1 MNRGRLLWAAALT
14 ASAVTLLA
22 GYTAAVE
29 RRSQTTEFPALRME
43 APAAAAVAEEEHL
56 PPLQV
61 VLWDETGTAG
71 TAVTVTREDGTALEV
86 PAGAAPSEYVL
97 SLEPGRRYTAET
109 EGGLR
114 TSFYLE
120 ENASLSN
127 VTGDGWTD
135 GEILHLDREV
145 RCTLRILRAAGTEA
159 MYTLTGTDYQET
171 KVLYTAPG
179 AGQARAVFSGLL
191 PGTYT
196 LTAAD
201 GTTRTVELTEDQPD
215 LALGLD

>member
-1 MNRGRLLWAAALT
+1 MKRGRLLWAAALT

-29 RRSQTTEFPALRME
+29 RRSQETDFPVLTLA
-43 APAAAAVAEEEHL
+43 APAAETEPET
-56 PPLQV
+56 PPEPLLV
-61 VLWDETGTAG
+61 VVRDETGVAGTMTVTNEAGETQEATAG
-71 TAVTVTREDGTALEV
+71 
-86 PAGAAPSEYVL
+86 PAPAEYVL
-97 SLEPGRRYTAET
+97 SLEPGQRYTASNPDGVT
-109 EGGLR
+109 A
-114 TSFYLE
+114 SFYLE

-135 GEILHLDREV
+135 GELLHLDTEL
-145 RCTLRILRAAGTEA
+145 RCTLRILRAAGTEG
-159 MYTLTGTDYQET
+159 MYTLTGPDYQET
-171 KVLYTAPG
+171 KLLYTAPG

-201 GTTRTVELTEDQPD
+201 GTERTVVLTEAQPD

>member
-1 MNRGRLLWAAALT
+1 MKRGRLLWAAALT

-29 RRSQTTEFPALRME
+29 RRSQETDFPVLTLA
-43 APAAAAVAEEEHL
+43 APAAETEPET
-56 PPLQV
+56 PPEPLLV
-61 VLWDETGTAG
+61 VVRDETGVAGTMTVTNEAGEPQEATAG
-71 TAVTVTREDGTALEV
+71 
-86 PAGAAPSEYVL
+86 PAPAEYVL
-97 SLEPGRRYTAET
+97 TLAPGQLYTVSNPDGVTA
-109 EGGLR
+109 
-114 TSFYLE
+114 SFYLE

-135 GEILHLDREV
+135 GELLHLDTET
-145 RCTLRILRAAGTEA
+145 RCTLRILRNAGAEG
-159 MYTLTGTDYQET
+159 MYTLTGPDYQET
-171 KVLYTAPG
+171 KLLYTAPG
-179 AGQARAVFSGLL
+179 AGQARAVFSGLQ

-201 GTTRTVELTEDQPD
+201 GTERTVVLTEAQPD

>member
-1 MNRGRLLWAAALT
+1 MNRGRLLWAAALIS
-14 ASAVTLLA
+14 SAVTLLA

-43 APAAAAVAEEEHL
+43 APVAEEAEPL

-61 VLWDETGTAG
+61 VLRDETGTG
-71 TAVTVTREDGTALEV
+71 GAVTITGEDGDTTQA
-86 PAGAAPSEYVL
+86 PQGGAPSEYVL
-97 SLEPGRRYTAET
+97 SLEPGRRYTAEA
-109 EGGLR
+109 ESGL
-114 TSFYLE
+114 TASFYLE

-127 VTGDGWTD
+127 ATGNGWTD
-135 GEILHLDREV
+135 GEILHLDEEI
-145 RCTLRILRAAGTEA
+145 RCTLRILRSAGTEA
-159 MYTLTGTDYQET
+159 MYTLTGQDYQET

-179 AGQARAVFSGLL
+179 SGQARAVFSGLL

-201 GTTRTVELTEDQPD
+201 GTERTVELTEAQPD

>member
-14 ASAVTLLA
+14 ASAVTLLV

-29 RRSQTTEFPALRME
+29 RRSEKTEFPALRLA
-43 APAAAAVAEEEHL
+43 APAVQAEQES
-56 PPLQV
+56 PPDPLQV
-61 VLWDETGTAG
+61 VVRDETGVAG
-71 TAVTVTREDGTALEV
+71 NMTVTNEAGDILEAV
-86 PAGAAPSEYVL
+86 PGPAPAEYIL
-97 SLEPGRRYTAET
+97 TLEPGQRYTASNPDGVT
-109 EGGLR
+109 A
-114 TSFYLE
+114 SFYLE

-135 GEILHLDREV
+135 GELLHLDREV
-145 RCTLRILRAAGTEA
+145 RCTLRILRTAGAEG
-159 MYTLTGTDYQET
+159 MYTLTGPDYQET
-171 KVLYTAPG
+171 KLLYTATG
-179 AGQARAVFSGLL
+179 ASQARAVFSGLL

-201 GTTRTVELTEDQPD
+201 GTSRTVELTEDQPD

>member
-1 MNRGRLLWAAALT
+1 MNRGRLLWAAALA

-29 RRSQTTEFPALRME
+29 RRSQTTAYPAVRMA
-43 APAAAAVAEEEHL
+43 APVAEAEEEA
-56 PPLQV
+56 PPEPLQV
-61 VLWDETGTAG
+61 VVRDETGVAG
-71 TAVTVTREDGTALEV
+71 TIIVTNEAGVQQEAAAG
-86 PAGAAPSEYVL
+86 PAPAEYIL
-97 SLEPGRRYTAET
+97 TLEPGQRYTTVGA
-109 EGGLR
+109 GG
-114 TSFYLE
+114 TTASFYLE

-135 GEILHLDREV
+135 GELLHLDTET
-145 RCTLRILRAAGTEA
+145 RCTLRILRNAGAEG
-159 MYTLTGTDYQET
+159 MYTLTGPDYQET

-201 GTTRTVELTEDQPD
+201 GTARTVELTEEQPD

>member
-29 RRSQTTEFPALRME
+29 RRTQTTEFPALRMA
-43 APAAAAVAEEEHL
+43 APVAETELE
-56 PPLQV
+56 PPSQPLQV
-61 VLWDETGTAG
+61 VVRDETGFAG
-71 TAVTVTREDGTALEV
+71 NMTVTNEAGEIQETAAG
-86 PAGAAPSEYVL
+86 PAPAEYVL
-97 SLEPGRRYTAET
+97 SLEPGQRYTAVSANGAT
-109 EGGLR
+109 A
-114 TSFYLE
+114 SFYLE

-135 GEILHLDREV
+135 GELLHLDQEI
-145 RCTLRILRAAGTEA
+145 RCTLRVLQAAGTEG
-159 MYTLTGTDYQET
+159 MYTLTGPDYQET

-201 GTTRTVELTEDQPD
+201 GTVRTVELTEDQPD

>member
-29 RRSQTTEFPALRME
+29 RRSQTTAYPAVRLA
-43 APAAAAVAEEEHL
+43 APAAEAVEETPPE
-56 PPLQV
+56 PLQV
-61 VLWDETGTAG
+61 VVRDETGSAG
-71 TAVTVTREDGTALEV
+71 ILTVTDEDGAPQEAV
-86 PAGAAPSEYVL
+86 AGPAPAEYIL
-97 SLEPGRRYTAET
+97 TLEPGQRYTAVGA
-109 EGGLR
+109 GGAEA
-114 TSFYLE
+114 SFYLE

-135 GEILHLDREV
+135 GELLHLDHET
-145 RCTLRILRAAGTEA
+145 RCTLRILRSAGAEG
-159 MYTLTGTDYQET
+159 MYTLTGKDYHET
-171 KVLYTAPG
+171 KVLYTADG

-201 GTTRTVELTEDQPD
+201 GTARTVVLTEEQPD
-215 LALGLD
+215 FSWFLD

>member
-14 ASAVTLLA
+14 ASAVMLLA

-29 RRSQTTEFPALRME
+29 RRSQTTEFPALQTA
-43 APAAAAVAEEEHL
+43 APAAAEPEI
-56 PPLQV
+56 PPEPVQV
-61 VLWDETGTAG
+61 VVRDETGYAG
-71 TAVTVTREDGTALEV
+71 TMTVTDEGGKQWTATPG
-86 PAGAAPSEYVL
+86 PAPAEYVL
-97 SLEPGRRYTAET
+97 TLEPGQRYTAVGA
-109 EGGLR
+109 GG
-114 TSFYLE
+114 TTASFYLE

-135 GEILHLDREV
+135 GELLHLDWET
-145 RCTLRILRAAGTEA
+145 RCTLRILRAANTEG
-159 MYTLTGTDYQET
+159 MYTLKGADYQET
-171 KVLYTAPG
+171 KLLYTAEG

-201 GTTRTVELTEDQPD
+201 GSVRIVELTEDQPD

>member
-1 MNRGRLLWAAALT
+1 MNRGRWLWAVALA

-29 RRSQTTEFPALRME
+29 RRSQTTEYPSVRIAAAEAETEPE
-43 APAAAAVAEEEHL
+43 APL
-56 PPLQV
+56 QPLQV
-61 VLWDETGTAG
+61 VVRDDTGVAG
-71 TAVTVTREDGTALEV
+71 ILIVTDEDGQQQETT
-86 PAGAAPSEYVL
+86 AGAAPAEYVL
-97 SLEPGRRYTAET
+97 TLVPGQRYTAANPDGVT
-109 EGGLR
+109 A
-114 TSFYLE
+114 SFYLE

-127 VTGDGWTD
+127 VTGNGWTD
-135 GEILHLDREV
+135 GELLHLDTEI
-145 RCTLRILRAAGTEA
+145 RCTLRILRAAGAEG

-171 KVLYTAPG
+171 KVLYTAEG

-201 GTTRTVELTEDQPD
+201 GTVRTVELTEEQPD

>member
-1 MNRGRLLWAAALT
+1 MNRGRWLWAVALA

-29 RRSQTTEFPALRME
+29 RRSQTTEYPSVRIAAAEAEPE
-43 APAAAAVAEEEHL
+43 APL
-56 PPLQV
+56 QPLQV
-61 VLWDETGTAG
+61 VVRDDTGVAG
-71 TAVTVTREDGTALEV
+71 ILIVTDEDGQQQETT
-86 PAGAAPSEYVL
+86 AGAAPAEYVL
-97 SLEPGRRYTAET
+97 TLVPGQRYTAANPDGVT
-109 EGGLR
+109 A
-114 TSFYLE
+114 SFYLE

-127 VTGDGWTD
+127 VTGNGWTD
-135 GEILHLDREV
+135 GELLHLDTEI
-145 RCTLRILRAAGTEA
+145 RCTLRILRAAGTEG

-171 KVLYTAPG
+171 KVLYTAEG
-179 AGQARAVFSGLL
+179 AGQARAVFSGML

-201 GTTRTVELTEDQPD
+201 GTVRTVELTKEQPD

>member
-1 MNRGRLLWAAALT
+1 MNRGRWLWAAALT

-29 RRSQTTEFPALRME
+29 RRSQTTAFPAVQVA
-43 APAAAAVAEEEHL
+43 APATQTEPET
-56 PPLQV
+56 PPDPLQV
-61 VLWDETGTAG
+61 VVRDETGVAGVLTVTDEDGQQQEATAG
-71 TAVTVTREDGTALEV
+71 
-86 PAGAAPSEYVL
+86 PAPAEYVL
-97 SLEPGRRYTAET
+97 TLEPGQRYTAVGAGGET
-109 EGGLR
+109 A
-114 TSFYLE
+114 SFYLE

-135 GEILHLDREV
+135 GELLHLDREV
-145 RCTLRILRAAGTEA
+145 RCTLRILRAAGTEG
-159 MYTLTGTDYQET
+159 MYTLTGPDYQET

-179 AGQARAVFSGLL
+179 AGQARAVFSGLQ
-191 PGTYT
+191 PGRYT

-201 GTTRTVELTEDQPD
+201 GMVRTVELTEEQPD